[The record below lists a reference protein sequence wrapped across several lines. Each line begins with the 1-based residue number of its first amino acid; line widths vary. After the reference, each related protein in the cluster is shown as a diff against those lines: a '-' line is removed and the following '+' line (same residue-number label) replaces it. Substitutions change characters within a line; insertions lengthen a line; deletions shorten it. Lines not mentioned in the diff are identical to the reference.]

1 MCFPPISHIY
11 IVTHRKISGECIHA
25 ELIKSSGKT
34 IVRSIRIDIS
44 LDEAISKIAREKD
57 VTPNSLISSAL
68 TKYVEWDEQ
77 IERYRFVSL
86 PEEQFRAIVDSM
98 AKKKARD
105 LGTWLGPRLV
115 KELLQ
120 FRFKKVTME
129 SFIEHVRYLSKYSG
143 TARAEIDTADGEW
156 TLTYRHQLGEK
167 WSAFVAAFYGEALS
181 KLFSAIVQ
189 SDSSESQVIIK
200 WKVGA
205 PGPTA
210 KKSASGAPS
219 L

>member
-1 MCFPPISHIY
+1 LSKGP
-11 IVTHRKISGECIHA
+11 
-25 ELIKSSGKT
+25 GKT
-34 IVRSIRIDIS
+34 IVRSIRIDIA
-44 LDEAISKIAREKD
+44 LDDSISKIARERD

-77 IERYRFVSL
+77 IERYRYVAL
-86 PEEQFRAIVDSM
+86 PEEQLRAIVD
-98 AKKKARD
+98 ALPKKKARD

-129 SFIEHVRYLSKYSG
+129 SFIEHVRFLSKYSG
-143 TARAEIDTADGEW
+143 IARCEIDAEDGGW

-167 WSAFVAAFYGEALS
+167 WSAFVGSFYGEALS
-181 KLFSAIVQ
+181 KLFSATVQ

-200 WKVGA
+200 WTLNLPNTA
-205 PGPTA
+205 A
-210 KKSASGAPS
+210 KKSASSSPS
-219 L
+219 P